1 MDYYVNKGFYK
12 LCLAILASAER
23 EKKPSGY
30 KVACCTPTAKLQ
42 EMYFAR
48 TFHCTKLY
56 SICVDYVKLFEK
68 TRPTNSY
75 KCKF

>member
-1 MDYYVNKGFYK
+1 MDYHVNKGFYK

-30 KVACCTPTAKLQ
+30 KVACCTPTAKL
-42 EMYFAR
+42 
-48 TFHCTKLY
+48 Y